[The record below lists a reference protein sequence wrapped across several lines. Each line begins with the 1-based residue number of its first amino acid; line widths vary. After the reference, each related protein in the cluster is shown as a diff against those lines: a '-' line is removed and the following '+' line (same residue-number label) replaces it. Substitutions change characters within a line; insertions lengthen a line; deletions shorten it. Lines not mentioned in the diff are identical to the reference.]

1 MPHKTKDKWAVS
13 PRRKGRIP
21 VTKSKTLEGGIRLSG
36 SGPSKRSPV
45 ISKRTVTPGGGVHLE
60 ITGTD
65 TGEVKS
71 RRKES
76 KTEAERA
83 RDLTGASVP
92 EAEMAEF
99 KRILK
104 KSGASPREY
113 QRKIESLRLANKRD
127 PRNFSSAKKWIDS
140 LPDLR
145 IEGDP
150 VPDVKTRIRYPRKTD
165 PSRSVGKPRR
175 WNRDSIFEPN
185 TFKNKGGKSTSS
197 RQK

>member
-21 VTKSKTLEGGIRLSG
+21 VTKSKTPEGGIRLSG

-83 RDLTGASVP
+83 RGHGAAVP

-99 KRILK
+99 KR
-104 KSGASPREY
+104 
-113 QRKIESLRLANKRD
+113 KIESLRPAKWEGKRD